1 MLVVAAVRFGKVENW
16 SIIYTFRECLQLYTS
31 EFEIVHGFRQKNMIA
46 D

>member
-16 SIIYTFRECLQLYTS
+16 STFRECLQLYTS